1 MNEALV
7 QRLGTLY
14 RRRRTLRDAIEKA
27 GRRLRERLWGVDCR
41 VFEKTIRFY
50 REVHGQQFSP
60 QEALQRALNKQ
71 AHKTGWSS
79 RPRLTLEDKLHFYQ
93 EVHVYP
99 FRQPYNKRFGG
110 YRWCRELVRHRPRP
124 VILEYG
130 CGSAVWTEYLLER
143 FPECQYVVADI
154 PSVTLEFVQWKKRTY
169 GYPYEIL
176 TIGQGK
182 DGIPLNRDYDLI
194 VCQDVLEHTP
204 NPLEIAMAF
213 VERLST
219 EGVLLVDFLNAPGG
233 ENLAESVEQR
243 DAVKALLKTRLTPIK
258 AIDDGGKVD
267 GLYVKP
273 AAK

>member
-1 MNEALV
+1 MNEAL
-7 QRLGTLY
+7 Y
-14 RRRRTLRDAIEKA
+14 RRLEIIYRRKHTLRDWVEKA
-27 GRRLRERLWGVDCR
+27 GRRLRERLRGVDCR
-41 VFEKTIRFY
+41 IFEPTIRFY
-50 REVHGQQFSP
+50 REVYGQHFSP
-60 QEALQRALNKQ
+60 QAALQRALDKH
-71 AHKTGWSS
+71 AHKAGWAN
-79 RPRLTLEDKLHFYQ
+79 RPRKSLEDKLHFYQ

-110 YRWCRELVRHRPRP
+110 YRWCRELVRHRPQP

-130 CGSAVWTEYLLER
+130 CGSAVWTEYLLQR

-154 PSVTLEFVQWKKRTY
+154 PSVTLEFVLWKKRTY
-169 GYPYEIL
+169 GFPYEVL
-176 TIGQGK
+176 TIGPGK
-182 DGIPLNRDYDLI
+182 EGIPLNRHYDLI

-204 NPLEIAMAF
+204 NPLEIATAF
-213 VERLST
+213 VEHLSM

-243 DAVKALLKTRLTPIK
+243 EAVKALFKTRLIPIK

-273 AAK
+273 SGK